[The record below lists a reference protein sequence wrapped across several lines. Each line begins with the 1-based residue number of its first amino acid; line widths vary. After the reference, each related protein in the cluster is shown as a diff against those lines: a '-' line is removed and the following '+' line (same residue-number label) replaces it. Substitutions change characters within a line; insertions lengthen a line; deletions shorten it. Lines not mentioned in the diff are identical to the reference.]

1 MCLGTGGWEENI
13 DGGVDDDE
21 EDDGD
26 DAGEEVAEPV
36 DVVVDV
42 VRVLSELRD
51 SVVQYII
58 YFSKSGCIVINQ
70 LGLQELGN
78 VNQKRNYDR
87 RNNEDK

>member
-1 MCLGTGGWEENI
+1 M
-13 DGGVDDDE
+13 
-21 EDDGD
+21 
-26 DAGEEVAEPV
+26 

-51 SVVQYII
+51 SVVQDII